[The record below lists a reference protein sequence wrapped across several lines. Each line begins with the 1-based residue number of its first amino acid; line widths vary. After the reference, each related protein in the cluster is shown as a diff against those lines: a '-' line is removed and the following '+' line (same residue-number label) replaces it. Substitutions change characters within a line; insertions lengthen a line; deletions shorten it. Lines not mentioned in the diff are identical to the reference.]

1 MTQAIDNSGLLAAMK
16 VMAANASRGVED
28 IPSGEGV
35 SAFSGLLSKAI
46 NHVNDAQMASG
57 KLAEAFERGDPNV
70 DLPSLMVAMQ
80 KASLSYEALK
90 QVRNRLVDA
99 YEEINRMGV

>member
-1 MTQAIDNSGLLAAMK
+1 MTQTIDNGK
-16 VMAANASRGVED
+16 
-28 IPSGEGV
+28 
-35 SAFSGLLSKAI
+35 LLSAMQAMASQASGALKVPGKTSEHVDFAALLGRAI
-46 NHVNDAQMASG
+46 NHVNDAQMTSG

-70 DLPSLMVAMQ
+70 DLPSVMVAMQ